1 MSFEYFFCVIRAMII
16 GKMSY
21 INDFLICVILAK
33 WTIKMGR
40 RQYNYGLYSVCLWTS
55 AKHKNS

>member
-40 RQYNYGLYSVCLWTS
+40 REYGPMEVVIIIATLTCT
-55 AKHKNS
+55 